1 MSKKKFFLL
10 LILFFFSINSEA
22 SQLKNNVIVS
32 IDNSII
38 TELDINKEI
47 NFFKFIIWYFYI
59 YSDTY
64 CISNND
70 NIIFYFYI

>member
-10 LILFFFSINSEA
+10 LFFVFFLTNAKSK
-22 SQLKNNVIVS
+22 QLINNVIVS

-47 NFFKFIIWYFYI
+47 NFVKFINK
-59 YSDTY
+59 DQTT
-64 CISNND
+64 NNSELIKEKKKKI
-70 NIIFYFYI
+70 NEK